1 MATAPTVTPGKHT
14 QNSQSTNDWR
24 AQLGARLV
32 EPDVAVG
39 HIKSGDRIVISI
51 AQATPLTLC
60 TALSGRLMELENV
73 VVNHGAA
80 AYNWDLPG
88 LGERYRLESMYC
100 SPYDRSVYAAGRAEF
115 TPISYYR
122 EGALPPGLENFN
134 VCFIKVTPPDENG
147 FVNFGDIQIMQK
159 MLARSADLVIAE
171 IEPNYIRVGG
181 DNQLHFSEI
190 DFFVERAIDFP
201 QGILPPVNEE
211 EQRAIA
217 TVCATVAKEFIH
229 DRDTIQIGVG
239 SMSGMLMYHLGN
251 HHDLGMQTE
260 IIPWGTTPL
269 VQSGVVTGKYKKI
282 FPELV
287 VGAAFAVLT
296 PQAELDLANGDPRY
310 QLYDFNF
317 TDDIRLIAKEEGLI
331 SINNALSVD
340 LTGQA
345 NAESLGPMMY
355 TGTGGQT
362 AFVIG
367 ASMGGGTTIIV
378 TPSTSVVKGQR
389 VSRIMP
395 GLPPGS
401 VITSPRTFVH
411 NVVTEY
417 GIARLKGKS
426 IRERN
431 SELIAVA
438 HPDFRNELRAEAK
451 RMYG

>member
-1 MATAPTVTPGKHT
+1 MATAPTVSHSKPNH
-14 QNSQSTNDWR
+14 DWR
-24 AQLGARLV
+24 AQLGSRLV
-32 EPDVAVG
+32 EPDVAVS

-60 TALSGRLMELENV
+60 TALSGRLMEIENV

-80 AYNWDLPG
+80 AFSWDLPG

-122 EGALPPGLENFN
+122 EGVLPPGLENFN

-159 MLARSADLVIAE
+159 MLARAADLVIAE
-171 IEPNYIRVGG
+171 IEPKLIRVGG
-181 DNQLHFSEI
+181 DNQMHLSEI

-201 QGILPPVNEE
+201 EAILPPPNEE
-211 EQRAIA
+211 EQRATA
-217 TVCATVAKEFIH
+217 TVCAIVAKEFIH

-251 HHDLGMQTE
+251 HYDLGMQTE

-269 VQSGVVTGKYKKI
+269 VRDGVVTGKYKKI

-287 VGAAFAVLT
+287 VGAAFAVVT

-331 SINNALSVD
+331 SINNALNID

-378 TPSTSVVKGQR
+378 TPSTSIVKGQR
-389 VSRIMP
+389 LSRIMP

-426 IRERN
+426 IHERN
-431 SELIAVA
+431 NELIAVA

-451 RMYG
+451 KMYG

>member
-1 MATAPTVTPGKHT
+1 MATAPSLTH
-14 QNSQSTNDWR
+14 NHDWR
-24 AQLGARLV
+24 AQLGSRLV
-32 EPDVAVG
+32 APDEAVS
-39 HIKSGDRIVISI
+39 HIKSGDRIVVSI

-60 TALSGRLMELENV
+60 TALSGRLMEIENV

-80 AYNWDLPG
+80 GFNWDLPG
-88 LGERYRLESMYC
+88 LGERYRLESNYV
-100 SPYDRSVYAAGRAEF
+100 SPYDREVYAAGRAEF

-122 EGALPPGLENFN
+122 EGHLPPSLENFN
-134 VCFIKVTPPDENG
+134 VALAKVSPPDENG
-147 FVNFGDIQIMQK
+147 FVNFGDIQIMCK
-159 MLARSADLVIAE
+159 MLCRKADLVIAE

-181 DNQLHFSEI
+181 DNQMHISEF
-190 DFFVERAIDFP
+190 DYFVEKAIDFP
-201 QGILPPVNEE
+201 SVIGPPQSEE
-211 EQRAIA
+211 ETRATA
-217 TVCATVAKEFIH
+217 TVCATIAKELVH

-269 VQSGVVTGKYKKI
+269 VQNGVVTGKYKKI

-287 VGAAFAVLT
+287 VGSAFAVLT
-296 PQAELDLANGDPRY
+296 PQPELDLANGDPRY

-331 SINNALSVD
+331 SVNNALQVD

-362 AFVIG
+362 AFVVG
-367 ASMGGGTTIIV
+367 ASLGGGTTIIV
-378 TPSTSVVKGQR
+378 TPSSSMVKGTTR

-411 NVVTEY
+411 YVVTEF
-417 GIARLKGKS
+417 GIAKLKGKS
-426 IRERN
+426 VRERVN
-431 SELIAVA
+431 EMISVA

-451 RMYG
+451 KMYG

>member
-1 MATAPTVTPGKHT
+1 MATAPTVTHSKDAH
-14 QNSQSTNDWR
+14 DWR

-32 EPDVAVG
+32 EPDEAVS
-39 HIKSGDRIVISI
+39 HIKSGDRIVVSI
-51 AQATPLTLC
+51 AQATPLTVC

-73 VVNHGAA
+73 VLNHGAA
-80 AYNWDLPG
+80 AFNWDLPG

-100 SPYDRSVYAAGRAEF
+100 SPYDRAVYAAGRAEF

-134 VCFIKVTPPDENG
+134 VACIKVSPPDENG

-159 MLARSADLVIAE
+159 MLARNADLVIAE
-171 IEPNYIRVGG
+171 IDPKMIRVGG

-190 DFFVERAIDFP
+190 DYFVEHAIDFP
-201 QGILPPVNEE
+201 EAILPPPNEA
-211 EQRAIA
+211 EQRAIH
-217 TVCATVAKEFIH
+217 TVCGIVAKEFIH
-229 DRDTIQIGVG
+229 DRDSIQIGVG

-269 VQSGVVTGKYKKI
+269 VRDGVVTGKYKKI

-287 VGAAFAVLT
+287 VGSAFAVLT
-296 PQAELDLANGDPRY
+296 PQAEIDLANGDPRY

-331 SINNALSVD
+331 SINNALNVD

-378 TPSTSVVKGQR
+378 TPSTSIVRGQPL
-389 VSRIMP
+389 SRILP

-401 VITSPRTFVH
+401 VVTSPRTFVH

-426 IRERN
+426 IHERN
-431 SELIAVA
+431 DALIAVA

>member
-1 MATAPTVTPGKHT
+1 MATAPTVSPSSKTH
-14 QNSQSTNDWR
+14 STHDWR

-32 EPDVAVG
+32 EPDEAVG

-60 TALSGRLMELENV
+60 MALSGRLMELENV

-80 AYNWDLPG
+80 AFSWDLPG

-100 SPYDRSVYAAGRAEF
+100 SPYDRSIYAAGRAEF

-134 VCFIKVTPPDENG
+134 VCFVKVSPPDENG

-181 DNQLHFSEI
+181 DNQMHLSEI

-201 QGILPPVNEE
+201 EAVLPPPNEE
-211 EQRAIA
+211 EQRATA
-217 TVCATVAKEFIH
+217 TVCAMVAKELIH

-269 VQSGVVTGKYKKI
+269 VRDGVVTGKYKKI

-287 VGAAFAVLT
+287 VGAAFAVVT
-296 PQAELDLANGDPRY
+296 PQAELDLANGNPRY

-331 SINNALSVD
+331 SVNNALHVD

-378 TPSTSVVKGQR
+378 TPSTSMVKGQR

-411 NVVTEY
+411 NVVTEF

-426 IRERN
+426 IHERIN
-431 SELIAVA
+431 ELISVA

>member
-1 MATAPTVTPGKHT
+1 MATAPTVSHST
-14 QNSQSTNDWR
+14 QTGIRDWR

-32 EPDVAVG
+32 QPDEAVS
-39 HIKSGDRIVISI
+39 HIKSGDRVMISI

-60 TALSGRLMELENV
+60 TALSGRLMEIENV
-73 VVNHGAA
+73 VLCHGAA
-80 AYNWDLPG
+80 AFSWDLPG
-88 LGERYRLESMYC
+88 LGERYRLESNYC

-115 TPISYYR
+115 VPVSYYR
-122 EGALPPGLENFN
+122 EGTLPPGLENFN
-134 VCFIKVTPPDENG
+134 VNLIKVSPPDENG
-147 FVNFGDIQIMQK
+147 LVNFGDIQIMQK
-159 MLARSADLVIAE
+159 MLSRAADLVIAE
-171 IEPNYIRVGG
+171 IDPKLIRVGG
-181 DNQLHFSEI
+181 DNQMHLSEI
-190 DFFVERAIDFP
+190 DYFVDGVIPFP
-201 QGILPPVNEE
+201 EAILPVPGEE
-211 EQRAIA
+211 EQRTIA
-217 TVCATVAKEFIH
+217 TVCATVAKEFVH

-269 VQSGVVTGKYKKI
+269 VRDGVVTGKYKKI

-287 VGAAFAVLT
+287 VGSAFAVLT
-296 PQAELDLANGDPRY
+296 PPAELELANGNPRY

-331 SINNALSVD
+331 SINNALNVD

-345 NAESLGPMMY
+345 NAESHGPTMY

-367 ASMGGGTTIIV
+367 AAMGGGDTVIV
-378 TPSTSVVKGQR
+378 TPSTSTVKGQR
-389 VSRIMP
+389 FSRIMP
-395 GLPPGS
+395 GLPAGS

-417 GIARLKGKS
+417 GVARLKGKS
-426 IRERN
+426 IHDRAN
-431 SELIAVA
+431 ELIAIA
-438 HPDFRNELRAEAK
+438 HPDFRGELRAEAK
-451 RMYG
+451 RMWG

>member
-1 MATAPTVTPGKHT
+1 MATAPTGTH
-14 QNSQSTNDWR
+14 STHVQPSHDWR
-24 AQLGARLV
+24 AQLGSRLV
-32 EPDVAVG
+32 QPDEAVG
-39 HIKSGDRIVISI
+39 HIKSGDRVVISI

-60 TALSGRLMELENV
+60 MALSGRLMELENV

-80 AYNWDLPG
+80 AFNWDLPG

-122 EGALPPGLENFN
+122 EGSLPPGLENFN
-134 VCFIKVTPPDENG
+134 VAFVKVSPPDENG

-159 MLARSADLVIAE
+159 MLARNADLVVAE
-171 IEPNYIRVGG
+171 IEPNLIRIGG
-181 DNQLHFSEI
+181 DNQMHFSEI
-190 DFFVERAIDFP
+190 DYFVERALDFP
-201 QGILPPVNEE
+201 EGILPPVNEE
-211 EQRAIA
+211 EQRSIA

-251 HHDLGMQTE
+251 HRDLGIQTE

-269 VQSGVVTGKYKKI
+269 VSNEVVTGKYKKI

-287 VGAAFAVLT
+287 VGSAFAVLT

-378 TPSTSVVKGQR
+378 TPSTSMVKGQR

-426 IRERN
+426 IRERAN
-431 SELIAVA
+431 ELIAVA
-438 HPDFRNELRAEAK
+438 HPDFRNELRAEARK
-451 RMYG
+451 MYG